1 MFDYPTTSAS
11 CCTGASVGIT
21 AMIAAV
27 MSLLSFAVL
36 SPHRVSANVKR
47 GVMLSVL
54 ALMAALFASS
64 ARADYPA
71 REMFSSNTNS
81 IRYTTVDA
89 ACAAAMTY
97 YGFTYGGS
105 YDDNGQGAYQCK
117 DAGGVWRVTAGR
129 IYYCEFSNPPYQPTG
144 PICTGNPICPSGSV
158 WDGSACGGPP
168 DCGAGTFDTNTNTCV
183 CASHAYRAVSGSNE
197 TCKACPSPGYILGE
211 APTYFSGQGEVPEQ
225 ICLEPLDSVNG
236 SGCARETQRSIRQGS
251 SYAAIAMRWTGD
263 PCTVQSESPNIGPPD
278 ASPDNPNSPDDCLS
292 AGMGYVT
299 TGGATQ
305 CVQNGTDTNPVTT
318 TTKGTATNSD
328 GSKTVTTTTTTTTT
342 NNTHTS
348 STSVTYN
355 NGNTQGQGDKTETSE
370 TSAGTTGTT
379 TGDKACGAPGQPACR
394 VTITGGTGEGDVA
407 SLNLPSVSG
416 AFDGEAE
423 KGLLGG
429 PLSSFLSDAR
439 SKLEDAVM
447 LPDLAP
453 GSCQGLALW
462 DGIVLD
468 VCPMVETAR
477 EIVAWIFYAAA
488 LWFGWMQLQR
498 AIDRGA
504 A

>member
-47 GVMLSVL
+47 GAMLSVL
-54 ALMAALFASS
+54 ALMAVLFANS
-64 ARADYPA
+64 ARADGPFYN
-71 REMFSSNTNS
+71 STTNS
-81 IRYTTVDA
+81 VSYGSVEE
-89 ACAAAMTY
+89 ACAAA
-97 YGFTYGGS
+97 
-105 YDDNGQGAYQCK
+105 N
-117 DAGGVWRVTAGR
+117 TAGHPR
-129 IYYCEFSNPPYQPTG
+129 CGDQYAGFSNGLHRWNCRTRPWQGDPTCLSTAQ
-144 PICTGNPICPSGSV
+144 IVLNPANCPSPNVVDTASGLCTPP
-158 WDGSACGGPP
+158 AP
-168 DCGAGTFDTNTNTCV
+168 DCGPRGTYNAATNTCS
-183 CASHAYRAVSGSNE
+183 CDSESFRATTAMGE
-197 TCKACPSPGYILGE
+197 TCRVCPSPGYILGE
-211 APTYFSGQGEVPEQ
+211 APTYFSGQGEVPAE
-225 ICLEPLDSVNG
+225 ICLEPIDSIGG
-236 SGCARETQRSIRQGS
+236 SGCSRETQRSIRQGT
-251 SYAAIAMRWTGD
+251 SYAATAMRWTGNS
-263 PCTVQSESPNIGPPD
+263 CTVQTEAPTIGEPD
-278 ASPDNPNSPDDCLS
+278 ASPDNPNSPDDCLA

-305 CVQNGTDTNPVTT
+305 CVQNGTATDPVTT
-318 TTKGTATNSD
+318 TTKSTTTNSD
-328 GSKTVTTTTTTTTT
+328 GSKTVTTTTTTNTT

-348 STSVTYN
+348 STSFTYG
-355 NGNTQGQGDKTETSE
+355 NGQTTGEPDKTETTE
-370 TSAGTTGTT
+370 TSSGNTSGSGSGQQAS
-379 TGDKACGAPGQPACR
+379 ACGAPGQPACR

-407 SLNLPSVSG
+407 ALDLPSVSG
-416 AFDGEAE
+416 TFDGEAE

-429 PLSSFLSDAR
+429 PLSSFLADAR

>member
-47 GVMLSVL
+47 GVMLSAL
-54 ALMAALFASS
+54 ALMAVLAASS

-71 REMFSSNTNS
+71 GRVYYRQSFAPEYSSAQALCNAL
-81 IRYTTVDA
+81 V
-89 ACAAAMTY
+89 
-97 YGFTYGGS
+97 G
-105 YDDNGQGAYQCK
+105 
-117 DAGGVWRVTAGR
+117 VTATGASPGVATETVCNWTAPSVPNGSFPISSYIGR
-129 IYYCEFSNPPYQPTG
+129 CWWGGTMGPNNMCSGDPVCPAGQSHNGTTCVPVNCGPRGTYNP
-144 PICTGNPICPSGSV
+144 
-158 WDGSACGGPP
+158 A
-168 DCGAGTFDTNTNTCV
+168 TNTCT
-183 CASHAYRAVSGSNE
+183 CDSESYRASIGGSE
-197 TCKACPSPGYILGE
+197 TCVVCPSPGYIFGE
-211 APTYFSGQGEVPEQ
+211 SPTVFSGQGEVPGE
-225 ICLEPLDSVNG
+225 ICLEYEQSIGG
-236 SGCARETQRSIRQGS
+236 SGCSRETQRSVRQGT
-251 SYAAIAMRWTGD
+251 SYAAIAMRWTGNS
-263 PCTVQSESPNIGPPD
+263 CTVQSGAPQVGPPD
-278 ASPDNPNSPDDCLS
+278 ASPDNPNSPDDCLA
-292 AGMGYVT
+292 AGKGYIT
-299 TGGATQ
+299 TNGQTQ

-328 GSKTVTTTTTTTTT
+328 GSKTVTTTTTTSTT

-355 NGNTQGQGDKTETSE
+355 NGNTQGEGDKTETSE

-379 TGDKACGAPGQPACR
+379 TGDKSCGAPGQPACR

-407 SLNLPSVSG
+407 SLDLPSVSG
-416 AFDGEAE
+416 TFDGEAE

>member
-54 ALMAALFASS
+54 ALMAVLAASS
-64 ARADYPA
+64 ARADYAPTYKWSA
-71 REMFSSNTNS
+71 AQSTFHDTALQACQYTLNVQFGGGSAGTRNCTTNYCECITTNNGNQFSGTG
-81 IRYTTVDA
+81 RVGT
-89 ACAAAMTY
+89 CP
-97 YGFTYGGS
+97 YGGALS
-105 YDDNGQGAYQCK
+105 GS
-117 DAGGVWRVTAGR
+117 V
-129 IYYCEFSNPPYQPTG
+129 
-144 PICTGNPICPSGSV
+144 CTGNPVCPPGQAYDGAICVPI
-158 WDGSACGGPP
+158 
-168 DCGAGTFDTNTNTCV
+168 DCGARGTLNPATNTCT
-183 CASHAYRAVSGSNE
+183 CDAESYRASSGVGE
-197 TCKACPSPGYILGE
+197 TCRTCPSPGYILGE
-211 APTYFSGQGEVPEQ
+211 APTYFSGQGEVPAEL
-225 ICLEPLDSVNG
+225 CLEPADSIG
-236 SGCARETQRSIRQGS
+236 GAGCSRDTQRSIRQGT
-251 SYAAIAMRWTGD
+251 SYAAIAMRWTGNS
-263 PCTVQSESPNIGPPD
+263 CTVQADGPSVGPPD

-328 GSKTVTTTTTTTTT
+328 GSKTVTTTTTTSTT

-355 NGNTQGQGDKTETSE
+355 NGNTQGEGDKTETSE

-379 TGDKACGAPGQPACR
+379 TADKSCGAPGQPACR

-407 SLNLPSVSG
+407 SLNLPSVAG

-453 GSCQGLALW
+453 GSCQSLALW